1 MLLDALIASVVST
14 VILMG
19 LFLLTENILL
29 TDAENLK
36 LTVYHSH
43 LRSVE
48 GHWRR
53 AKFLGQEIQMGD
65 RLCQL
70 YPHWLRDWCDDWR
83 KIKDD
88 WHIDAVLCITRAQ
101 TEIVAT
107 VRMRSKSCS
116 VSDGPMLQYRWLGF

>member
-1 MLLDALIASVVST
+1 
-14 VILMG
+14 MG

-36 LTVYHSH
+36 LTVSHSH

-70 YPHWLRDWCDDWR
+70 YPIGYETGVVIGERLRMIGTSMPYCALQELR
-83 KIKDD
+83 
-88 WHIDAVLCITRAQ
+88 L
-101 TEIVAT
+101 
-107 VRMRSKSCS
+107 RS
-116 VSDGPMLQYRWLGF
+116 LQL

>member
-1 MLLDALIASVVST
+1 MLLDALLASVIST
-14 VILMG
+14 VTLLG

-36 LTVYHSH
+36 LTVSHSH

-65 RLCQL
+65 RL
-70 YPHWLRDWCDDWR
+70 
-83 KIKDD
+83 
-88 WHIDAVLCITRAQ
+88 
-101 TEIVAT
+101 
-107 VRMRSKSCS
+107 
-116 VSDGPMLQYRWLGF
+116 